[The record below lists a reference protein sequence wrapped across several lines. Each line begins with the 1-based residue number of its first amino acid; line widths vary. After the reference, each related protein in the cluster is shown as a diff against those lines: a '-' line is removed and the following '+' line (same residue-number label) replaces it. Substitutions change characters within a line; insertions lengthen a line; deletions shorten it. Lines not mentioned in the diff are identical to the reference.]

1 MFPPISADSTV
12 EPDITPP
19 VMFLSPPPENVIVPV
34 TMTGPY
40 HKKPPLTFKLPSTI
54 KVPQPELP
62 PASLI
67 VEPCILKY
75 TMLSAGLNGYAFGAT
90 FRPDP

>member
-1 MFPPISADSTV
+1 
-12 EPDITPP
+12 
-19 VMFLSPPPENVIVPV
+19 
-34 TMTGPY
+34 
-40 HKKPPLTFKLPSTI
+40 LPSTI